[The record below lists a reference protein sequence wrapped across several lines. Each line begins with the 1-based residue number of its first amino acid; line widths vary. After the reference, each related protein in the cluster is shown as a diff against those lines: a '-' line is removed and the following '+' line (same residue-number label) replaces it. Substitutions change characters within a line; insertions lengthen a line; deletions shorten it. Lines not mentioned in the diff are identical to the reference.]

1 MAGGAPRARED
12 RPPPRGAAAGGAPP
26 ARVRTALD
34 LGTRLLDAGRDL
46 VEKVPLPRTDDIE
59 LRLHKAQRRLDRL
72 RRLSE
77 IYGPYVELDCVFD
90 DRATRELLA
99 QLHPD
104 DRERFSFDVDAIDW
118 AEYLQEIHLPAL
130 RRFAVPRAP
139 GPQRT
144 RAPPRPRLAEGRPA
158 LAVFDVEGVVLDTT
172 VAHF

>member
-1 MAGGAPRARED
+1 MACRWPCRNGGGGPRRGGRRAPAPRAR
-12 RPPPRGAAAGGAPP
+12 
-26 ARVRTALD
+26 VMTALD
-34 LGTRLLDAGRDL
+34 SATRLLGAGRDL
-46 VEKVPLPRTDDIE
+46 VEKVPFPRTDDIE

-77 IYGPYVELDCVFD
+77 IYGPYVELDCVLD
-90 DRATRELLA
+90 DGATGELLA
-99 QLHPD
+99 QLHAD

-144 RAPPRPRLAEGRPA
+144 REPP
-158 LAVFDVEGVVLDTT
+158 
-172 VAHF
+172 